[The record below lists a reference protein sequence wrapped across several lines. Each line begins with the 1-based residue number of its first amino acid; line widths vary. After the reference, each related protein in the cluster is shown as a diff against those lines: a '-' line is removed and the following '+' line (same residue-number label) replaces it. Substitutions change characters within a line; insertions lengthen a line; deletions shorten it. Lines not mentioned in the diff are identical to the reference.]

1 MTRFSRALLAAGLAA
16 ATLTLSACGEQ
27 EVYGKLK
34 ERQANEMIAALRNAN
49 ISARKEGAGEGEWS
63 VVVSP
68 DQFSRA
74 VEVLKA
80 NGLPREEFQSLGDV
94 FAKKGFVSSPTE
106 ERARLIYG
114 LSQELSQT
122 VSSIDGVAEARVH
135 LAIPQT
141 DPLSKETRPSSAS
154 VFVKYR
160 PGFDVRSQ
168 TGAIKSLVTNAIE
181 GLEYDKVSVVM
192 VASQTAPA
200 APEMTVARFDTP
212 LTRGLLVLVA
222 LAWPIWL
229 LLKRRRRRPAAG
241 VPAKA
246 EHGG

>member
-1 MTRFSRALLAAGLAA
+1 MTGFTRALLAAALAA
-16 ATLTLSACGEQ
+16 AALTGCSEQ

-34 ERQANEMIAALRNAN
+34 ERQANEMIAALRNAD
-49 ISARKEGAGEGEWS
+49 ISAHKEASGEGEWR
-63 VVVSP
+63 VTVSP
-68 DQFSRA
+68 DQFGRA

-80 NGLPREEFQSLGDV
+80 NGLPRDEFQSLGDI
-94 FAKKGFVSSPTE
+94 FAKKGFVSSPVE

-135 LAIPQT
+135 LAIPQA
-141 DPLSKETRPSSAS
+141 DPLSKEAKPSSAS

-200 APEMTVARFDTP
+200 APELTVARFDTP
-212 LTRGLLVLVA
+212 LMRILLVLIA
-222 LAWPIWL
+222 LAWPAWL
-229 LLKRRRRRPAAG
+229 LLRRRRRRPAAG
-241 VPAKA
+241 LPAKA
-246 EHGG
+246 EHSG